1 MNQERLLK
9 VLVEP
14 HVSEKSAVVG
24 DAHNQVV
31 FKVVPD
37 ATKAEIKAAVE
48 QLFDV
53 TVQTVNVVNL
63 KGKRKRFGRLEGQRS
78 GLRKAYVRLAEGQ
91 EIDFVAGT
99 D

>member
-14 HVSEKSAVVG
+14 HVSEKSAIVG

-31 FKVVPD
+31 FKVTPD
-37 ATKAEIKAAVE
+37 ATKSEIKAAVE

-53 TVQTVNVVNL
+53 TVETVNVVNL
-63 KGKRKRFGRLEGQRS
+63 KGKRKRFGRLEGHRS
-78 GLRKAYVRLAEGQ
+78 GVRKAYVRLAEGQ